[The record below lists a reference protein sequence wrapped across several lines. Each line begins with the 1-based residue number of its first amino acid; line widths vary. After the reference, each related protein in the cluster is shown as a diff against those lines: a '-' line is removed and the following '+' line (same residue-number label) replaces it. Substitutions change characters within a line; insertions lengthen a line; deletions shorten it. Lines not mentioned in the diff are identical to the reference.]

1 MRWTF
6 IRPFCPHGYAP
17 HGATMDFLP
26 DLATRTPLWLALL
39 TVGVNAVVGAL
50 QASVDE
56 RHHWDIVGVATF
68 ATLMGLGGGFI
79 RDMLIGHLPAESL
92 RSPWYLTTV
101 VACILVVLVVGQ
113 WLARV
118 QPLVQLLD
126 ALALG
131 LFAVSGTASA
141 LGAGLPVISAVFVGT
156 VAAVGGG
163 VLVSV
168 LKDEVPAI
176 LLASAPRALIALL
189 VSAVYAATAVASG
202 RAAAVTGL
210 VTAVVAHYVVH
221 ALGLRTRRAD
231 SAGGLLLTRGEQQD
245 DPS

>member
-1 MRWTF
+1 
-6 IRPFCPHGYAP
+6 
-17 HGATMDFLP
+17 MDFLP

-50 QASVDE
+50 QASVDD
-56 RHHWDIVGVATF
+56 RHHWDIVGVAAF

-79 RDMLIGHLPAESL
+79 RDTLIGHLPAESL

-101 VACILVVLVVGQ
+101 VACILGVLLVGQ

-118 QPLVQLLD
+118 QPLVRLLE

-141 LGAGLPVISAVFVGT
+141 LGAGLPVISAMFVGT

-176 LLASAPRALIALL
+176 LIASTPRALLALL
-189 VSAVYAATAVASG
+189 VSGVYAATAVASG
-202 RAAAVTGL
+202 RAAALAGIATAIVAYYL
-210 VTAVVAHYVVH
+210 VD
-221 ALGLRTRRAD
+221 ALGLQTRRAD
-231 SAGGLLLTRGEQQD
+231 SAGALLLTRSAEAD

>member
-1 MRWTF
+1 
-6 IRPFCPHGYAP
+6 
-17 HGATMDFLP
+17 
-26 DLATRTPLWLALL
+26 
-39 TVGVNAVVGAL
+39 
-50 QASVDE
+50 VDE

-101 VACILVVLVVGQ
+101 VGCILLVLVVGQ
-113 WLARV
+113 RLARV

-176 LLASAPRALIALL
+176 LVASAPRATLALL
-189 VSAVYAATAVASG
+189 VSGVYAATAVASG
-202 RAAAVTGL
+202 RAAALAGI
-210 VTAVVAHYVVH
+210 VTAVVAHYLVD
-221 ALGLRTRRAD
+221 AFGLRTRRA
-231 SAGGLLLTRGEQQD
+231 GGADALLLTRTDQPEAGQ
-245 DPS
+245 

>member
-1 MRWTF
+1 MN
-6 IRPFCPHGYAP
+6 
-17 HGATMDFLP
+17 FLP

-56 RHHWDIVGVATF
+56 RHHWDIVGVAAF

-101 VACILVVLVVGQ
+101 VGCIALVLVVGQ
-113 WLARV
+113 RLARV

-168 LKDEVPAI
+168 MKDEVPAI
-176 LLASAPRALIALL
+176 LVASAPRALLALL
-189 VSAVYAATAVASG
+189 VSGVYAATAVASG
-202 RAAAVTGL
+202 RAAAVAGIATAIASSYL
-210 VTAVVAHYVVH
+210 VRL
-221 ALGLRTRRAD
+221 LGLRTRRAD
-231 SAGGLLLTRGEQQD
+231 SAGALLLTRSEPGD
-245 DPS
+245 GPS

>member
-1 MRWTF
+1 
-6 IRPFCPHGYAP
+6 
-17 HGATMDFLP
+17 MDLLP

-79 RDMLIGHLPAESL
+79 RDGLIGHLPAESL

-101 VACILVVLVVGQ
+101 VCCILVVLVVGK

-118 QPLVQLLD
+118 EPLVQLLD

-131 LFAVSGTASA
+131 LFAVSGTGAA
-141 LGAGLPVISAVFVGT
+141 LRAGLPVISSIFVGT

-168 LKDEVPAI
+168 MKNQVPAI
-176 LLASAPRALIALL
+176 LVASAPRALLALL
-189 VSAVYAATAVASG
+189 VSGVYAATAVASG
-202 RAAAVTGL
+202 RAAALAGI
-210 VTAVVAHYVVH
+210 VTAVVAHYVAR

-231 SAGGLLLTRGEQQD
+231 SAGGLLLTRADQQD
-245 DPS
+245 EHQ

>member
-1 MRWTF
+1 MN
-6 IRPFCPHGYAP
+6 
-17 HGATMDFLP
+17 FLP

-50 QASVDE
+50 QASVDD
-56 RHHWDIVGVATF
+56 RHHWDIVGVAAF

-101 VACILVVLVVGQ
+101 VGCILLVLVVGR

-141 LGAGLPVISAVFVGT
+141 LGADLPVISAIFVGT

-176 LLASAPRALIALL
+176 LLASAPRALLALL
-189 VSAVYAATAVASG
+189 VSGVYAATAVASG
-202 RAAAVTGL
+202 RAAALAGI
-210 VTAVVAHYVVH
+210 VTAVVAHYLVN

-231 SAGGLLLTRGEQQD
+231 SAGGLLLTRAEHPEHQ
-245 DPS
+245 P